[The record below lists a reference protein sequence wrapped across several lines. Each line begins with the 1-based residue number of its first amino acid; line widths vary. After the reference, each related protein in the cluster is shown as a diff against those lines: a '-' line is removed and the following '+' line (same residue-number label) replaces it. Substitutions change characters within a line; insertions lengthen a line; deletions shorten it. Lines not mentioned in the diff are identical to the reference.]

1 MFFYTVKKRTAD
13 VFLVWETNKENKER
27 FYFYFTRDVLLDF
40 FKTAHNYKHRKKV
53 ALERFNLG
61 P

>member
-27 FYFYFTRDVLLDF
+27 FYFYFTRDVLLRLFQD
-40 FKTAHNYKHRKKV
+40 
-53 ALERFNLG
+53 G
-61 P
+61 S